1 MSIATKKFFRGSE
14 WRKWDLQ
21 IHVPGAKHA
30 DQYTEEEGVD
40 VWNKFI
46 DYLKNSD
53 VSVFGVTDYFS
64 IEGYETLLEKIKS
77 IPELKDRKFF
87 PCVELRLDISVNNDS
102 EQLQCHLI
110 FDDQYDIDKIKNF
123 LAHLPLKN
131 KKANGSVAYCT
142 DTDITACGGYDRVS
156 ITKEELEKTLKNEF
170 GNDRPFL
177 IAGLASGMGSNR
189 ANPNANIKKELA
201 DLFDGFCDL
210 FFGNEGNK
218 DYFLKED
225 RYENKEVKAKAKPI
239 VATSDCHTFDDCENK
254 LGKKFSIKD
263 QNGNELERYG
273 FSWIKAN
280 TTFEG
285 LKQIIFEPVDRVAF
299 GYEKPES
306 KKSYYLIDKVRFID
320 NTGQDN
326 FPSDYIEINHNLTAM
341 IGGKSTGK
349 SLLLYYIAKTID
361 EQEVENRFTDHP
373 AATQY
378 NFDDSPKFNFEVA
391 WADGESTYL
400 KNVEDEDNEDERKI
414 LYIPQNYLN
423 KLSEKN
429 VKSRETLN
437 KFVRDVLLQDE
448 VAREDYENNLSKIKN
463 FSKSIPVSVTN
474 LYQLRQEI
482 EEIEENIK
490 QLGEEKGIKKYLAQ
504 LQKEAD
510 EIKNKSGLS
519 EQEIKD
525 YEKLLNQEKD
535 FTTGI
540 AVLSEDKKSIG
551 LFRQNI
557 VQQFESLEELR
568 DEQAAYIGNEEVKNE
583 FAKEFSGLA
592 QTKINLLASVDKITT
607 SINTKIEANKKELE
621 KIKNDLVPFMA
632 KVKLQDELKKKNDAI
647 KEEQKKLNKI
657 TLERKSLES
666 KKTNY
671 EKEKRALIEIYKD
684 IFGVYDAMRNE
695 FKKYEN
701 NFEDISLN
709 VSVGFNEQKFNDE
722 VIHGCL
728 NKQDIKRNVD
738 DVDWKDEY
746 EYQYDPNNHIA
757 FISSVFNAVI
767 DGKIK
772 TIRNKSSKDAIVKI
786 LEDHFDLDFRISYKN
801 DSLDKM
807 SPGKKGLVLLRLLI
821 DLSNE
826 EWPILLDQPEDDL
839 DNRSVYDD
847 LVSFVK
853 KKKKQRQIIIVT
865 HNPNLAVG
873 ADAEEVI
880 VANQDGQEIGR
891 ENKKYKF
898 EYVSGSLENTFELL
912 EKQEKSILYRKGIRQ
927 HVCEVLE
934 GGKEAFQKRERKYN
948 FTS

>member
-1 MSIATKKFFRGSE
+1 MSRVYITKGST
-14 WRKWDLQ
+14 WRKWDMQ

-30 DQYTEEEGVD
+30 DQYTAENGAD
-40 VWNKFI
+40 VWDKFI
-46 DYLKNSD
+46 DHLKSSD

-64 IEGYETLLEKIKS
+64 VEGYETLLDKIKGIS
-77 IPELKDRKFF
+77 ELKDREFF
-87 PCVELRLDISVNNDS
+87 PCVELRLDISVNSDS

-110 FDDQYDIDKIKNF
+110 FDNKYDISKIKNF
-123 LAHLPLKN
+123 LSHLPLKN
-131 KKANGSVAYCT
+131 KKSNGSVAYCT
-142 DTDITACGGYDRVS
+142 DADITACGGYDRVS
-156 ITKEELEKTLKNEF
+156 ITKEELEKSLKNSF
-170 GNDRPFL
+170 GNERPFL
-177 IAGLASGMGSNR
+177 IAGVASGMGSNR

-201 DLFDGFCDL
+201 DLFDDCCNF
-210 FFGNEGNK
+210 FFGNESNTS
-218 DYFLKED
+218 YYLNES
-225 RYENKEVKAKAKPI
+225 RYENKEVKAKAKPVI
-239 VATSDCHTFDDCENK
+239 ATSDCHTFGDCDNK
-254 LGKKFSIKD
+254 LGKKFSVKD
-263 QNGNELERYG
+263 QDGNDLERYG
-273 FSWIKAN
+273 FSWIKAD

-299 GYEKPES
+299 GYGKPES
-306 KKSYYLIDKVRFID
+306 KKSYYLIDKVRFIN

-326 FPSDYIEINHNLTAM
+326 FPSEAIEINHNLTAT

-349 SLLLYYIAKTID
+349 SLLLYYTAKTID
-361 EQEVENRFTDHP
+361 TQEVENRFADHP
-373 AATQY
+373 TPTQY
-378 NFDDSPKFNFEVA
+378 NFDDSPDFNFEVV
-391 WADGESTYL
+391 WADGESTFL
-400 KNVEDEDNEDERKI
+400 KNVEGTENESDRKI

-448 VAREDYENNLSKIKN
+448 AVRDKYEDNLSKIKN

-474 LYQLRQEI
+474 LYQTKQEIAEI
-482 EEIEENIK
+482 EESIK

-510 EIKNKSGLS
+510 EIKNKSGLA
-519 EQEIKD
+519 EEDIKE
-525 YEKLLNQEKD
+525 YEKLLNQEKE
-535 FTTGI
+535 TMTGMAI
-540 AVLSEDKKSIG
+540 LSEDKKSIV

-557 VQQFESLEELR
+557 LQQLESLEELR
-568 DEQAAYIGNEEVKNE
+568 DEQTAYIGNKTVKGE
-583 FAKEFSGLA
+583 FKKEFSGLA
-592 QTKINLLASVDKITT
+592 QTKASLLASADKITT
-607 SINTKIEANKKELE
+607 SINSKIEANKKELE
-621 KIKNDLVPFMA
+621 KIKKDLTPFMA
-632 KVKLQDELKKKNDAI
+632 KVKLQDELKKKNDAV
-647 KEEQKKLNKI
+647 KEEQKKLDKI
-657 TLERKSLES
+657 SLEKKSFES
-666 KKTNY
+666 KKGNY
-671 EKEKRALIEIYKD
+671 EKEKKTLIEIYKD
-684 IFGVYDAMRNE
+684 IFSVYDAMRNE

-738 DVDWKDEY
+738 GVDWKDEY
-746 EYQYDPNNHIA
+746 EYQYDPSNHIG
-757 FISSVFNAVI
+757 FISSVFDAVV
-767 DGKIK
+767 DEKIK
-772 TIRNKSSKDAIVKI
+772 TIKNKSPKDAIVKI
-786 LEDHFDLDFRISYKN
+786 LENHFDLDFKIAYKN

-880 VANQDGQEIGR
+880 VANQDGQEKGR

-898 EYVSGSLENTFELL
+898 EYVSGTLEDTFELS
-912 EKQEKSILYRKGIRQ
+912 EAQEKAILFRKGIRQ

-934 GGKEAFQKRERKYN
+934 GGKEAFQKRERKYS
-948 FTS
+948 FDSY